1 MKYPK
6 LFEPTRIGA
15 LGLRNRIVL
24 SPAHTNFTVDNKY
37 TDRYIE
43 YYKERAK
50 GGVGLIISA
59 HVMPEVDVDPYPTT
73 FGYPTLDSAAEIKY
87 FTELVEGVHQ
97 YGAKIAI
104 ELSPGTGR
112 LADELIEGKPPLGP
126 SEIPLLLMPTMK
138 TQELTKEEIRQL
150 INSYGKSAGL
160 AKRAG
165 FDAIY
170 IHFLAYLGDQFLS
183 ACWNHR
189 RDEYGGSLENRMKF
203 LRDCIDSVRENV
215 GEGFPLIV
223 GLALDHGFPGGR
235 ELEETIKIAK
245 LLEPLNIDA
254 LHLRRGSY
262 DAMTLLI
269 PTAYME
275 DGVSVDHAHQVKKAV
290 NIPVIVDGKLSDIGH
305 CEALLCEGKTDFIG
319 MARPFI
325 TDPHWPNKA
334 RTGNEKEILH
344 CIRCMECIDRV
355 FFAKYSACSVN
366 PEYGREYKGP
376 ITKSKNPQKVLV
388 AGGGAAGMTAAR
400 FLAKRGHDVTLMEKS
415 GQLGGHLLEAA
426 VPSYK
431 KGTKQY
437 LQWLVRQVM
446 NLPMEIKLN
455 TPVTADLVAHMQPNV
470 LIVSTGSTPFVPQ
483 VAGIE
488 GKNVRLATEL
498 LVNYRDLED
507 NIVIVGAGLVGCET
521 ALFLREKGK
530 KNITLIDMLPVI
542 AQDVI
547 FMERGSLLAELERK
561 EIKQKTGLQL
571 KEVTSTGIVVK
582 DENGKEESIKA
593 NTIVMATGLQANDS
607 LFNDLK
613 DKVTVD
619 EIYKIGDCVAPRK
632 FIDAV
637 HEAYTVAMSI

>member
-15 LGLRNRIVL
+15 LELRNRIVL

>member
-15 LGLRNRIVL
+15 LELRNRIVL

-235 ELEETIKIAK
+235 ELEETIKMAK